1 MSLINDMLRDL
12 DSRNAASSERSG
24 LAQNIRALPPQ
35 NQRRQPLLLLMLAAA
50 ALGGAA
56 VWLLLKPD
64 AALPADPLPAVTA
77 AAVAPPPAEPV
88 PIAAEAPAEAVAAA
102 PAAQPEVP
110 VLRLDTQL
118 DPRPASSSPSPV
130 APTVA
135 PTVAPA
141 KAPATTQAP
150 TPEPAIA
157 TPPAPARA
165 ASPAASAPT
174 LTPPAA
180 AGRAVDS
187 ANRSNAPAQIS
198 KQPTQG
204 STPAEQAE
212 ADYRRGI
219 AAIRRGDTGEAGEAL
234 RAALRLM
241 PAHVAA
247 RQALLGQLT
256 EQQRWH
262 DAETL
267 ALDGVGLLPQRSDWA
282 LLAARLMYDRGEAEL
297 ALETL
302 NQHAAAARQNA
313 DYQVMHALLLQRA
326 GRYADAANCYRTAL
340 ALRPGEGRW
349 WFGLGR
355 ALDADR
361 REAEARQAYEK
372 ARDSGNLPP
381 DLQQSVER
389 RLR

>member
-56 VWLLLKPD
+56 VWLLLKAD
-64 AALPADPLPAVTA
+64 AAPPADLLPAVTA
-77 AAVAPPPAEPV
+77 AAVAPPPAEPA
-88 PIAAEAPAEAVAAA
+88 PIAAEAPAEAVPAA

-118 DPRPASSSPSPV
+118 DPRPASSPPRPV

-135 PTVAPA
+135 P
-141 KAPATTQAP
+141 APATTQAP
-150 TPEPAIA
+150 T
-157 TPPAPARA
+157 PAPARA
-165 ASPAASAPT
+165 ASPAATAPP

-241 PAHVAA
+241 PTHVAA

-267 ALDGVGLLPQRSDWA
+267 ALDGAGLLPQRSDWA

-381 DLQQSVER
+381 DLLQSVER

>member
-50 ALGGAA
+50 ALGGGA

-64 AALPADPLPAVTA
+64 AAPPAETLPAATTV
-77 AAVAPPPAEPV
+77 AVAPPPAEPA
-88 PIAAEAPAEAVAAA
+88 PTAAEATAEAVPAA

-118 DPRPASSSPSPV
+118 DPRPASSPPRPV
-130 APTVA
+130 APTVV
-135 PTVAPA
+135 P
-141 KAPATTQAP
+141 APATTQAP
-150 TPEPAIA
+150 TPAPAIA

-165 ASPAASAPT
+165 ASPATSAPT

-219 AAIRRGDTGEAGEAL
+219 AAIRRGDTSEAGEAL

-381 DLQQSVER
+381 DLLQSVER

>member
-50 ALGGAA
+50 ILGGAA
-56 VWLLLKPD
+56 VWLLLKAD
-64 AALPADPLPAVTA
+64 AAPTADPLPAVTA
-77 AAVAPPPAEPV
+77 AVVAPPPAEPT
-88 PIAAEAPAEAVAAA
+88 PIAAEAPAEAVPAA
-102 PAAQPEVP
+102 PAAQAEVP

-118 DPRPASSSPSPV
+118 DPRPAGSPPRPV

-141 KAPATTQAP
+141 PPQAP
-150 TPEPAIA
+150 TPA
-157 TPPAPARA
+157 PPAPARA
-165 ASPAASAPT
+165 AASTATPANTQLAAP
-174 LTPPAA
+174 
-180 AGRAVDS
+180 GRATENT
-187 ANRSNAPAQIS
+187 NRSNAPAQIS
-198 KQPTQG
+198 KQPAQG

-212 ADYRRGI
+212 SDYRRGI

-241 PAHVAA
+241 PTHAAA

-302 NQHAAAARQNA
+302 NQHAGTARQNA

-326 GRYADAANCYRTAL
+326 GRYADAASCYRTAL

-381 DLQQSVER
+381 DLLQSVER

>member
-56 VWLLLKPD
+56 VWLLLKAD
-64 AALPADPLPAVTA
+64 AAPPADLLPAVTA
-77 AAVAPPPAEPV
+77 AAVAPPPAEPA
-88 PIAAEAPAEAVAAA
+88 PIAAEAPTEALPAA

-118 DPRPASSSPSPV
+118 DPRPASSPPRPV
-130 APTVA
+130 APT
-135 PTVAPA
+135 
-141 KAPATTQAP
+141 
-150 TPEPAIA
+150 
-157 TPPAPARA
+157 PAPARA
-165 ASPAASAPT
+165 ASPAATAPP

-204 STPAEQAE
+204 STSAEQAE

-241 PAHVAA
+241 PTHVAA

-326 GRYADAANCYRTAL
+326 GRYADAASCYRTAL

-381 DLQQSVER
+381 DLLQSVER